1 MNVPVLTTEMI
12 TVFSVLVLVIL
23 LLVFELLRVDVIG
36 LLVMALL
43 PLTGLLTPGEAAS
56 GLGSTAVVVLICVMV
71 IGASLNKTGIM
82 SRVAQKIMEVAG
94 KSQSRVVTLIALAVA
109 LPSAL
114 MSNVGAAA
122 LMLPATLQ
130 VSKKTRIAASKLV
143 MPMGFCANMGGN
155 LTLIGST
162 PFIIL
167 NDVMGQWWMKN
178 PPAGGETYT
187 PLGLFAVTPI
197 GIALLVGTIAYFLLI
212 GCRLLPSQEVTDDGR
227 LASGKLLS
235 LYGSKVGQG
244 VEFVIQS
251 DFAGQT
257 LGQLDLRAKYHTS
270 VVGVAKDAGK
280 IKILAPLSTTVIG
293 PGDTILAVGKEDN
306 IQKITAD
313 LGWQPRED
321 IKTFVAET
329 SQESSGVLEGI
340 ITSRSTL
347 NGHTMEEFQLKKL
360 FTINPL
366 AVMRGD
372 DIHIE
377 KLDSIALKPG
387 DSVLLAGSWDN
398 LRFLQE
404 KTEIVYTE
412 KLRGIEV
419 RKEKAW
425 LALGALAVFLILS
438 LALKISLAVSGLVA
452 LLILV
457 IGKVL
462 HIDEVYRTIEWKTVF
477 LVAGLIPLGAAFE
490 KTGAANYLAIAI
502 FQQLN
507 GISTLLLY
515 LVLALLT
522 SFFALFV
529 SNVGT
534 TVLLV
539 PLAMNLAT
547 QIGADPKIA
556 GLVVAISSINTFI
569 LPTHQVN
576 ALIMQPGGYKTS
588 DYMRVGSGMM
598 LIFLVILMTML
609 AFFY

>member
-1 MNVPVLTTEMI
+1 MDVPVLTTEMI
-12 TVFSVLVLVIL
+12 TVFSVLGLVIIL
-23 LLVFELLRVDVIG
+23 LIFELLRVDVIG

-71 IGASLNKTGIM
+71 IGASLNKTGVM
-82 SRVAQKIMEVAG
+82 SVVAQKIMEVAG

-122 LMLPATLQ
+122 LMLPVTLQ

-167 NDVMGQWWMKN
+167 NDVMGHWWQKN

-227 LASGKLLS
+227 MASSKLRS
-235 LYGSKVGQG
+235 LYGSEVGQG
-244 VEFVIQS
+244 VELVIQN

-257 LGQLDLRAKYHTS
+257 LGQLDLRAKYRAS

-280 IKILAPLSTTVIG
+280 IKIPAPLSTTVIG
-293 PGDTILAVGKEDN
+293 PGDTILVVGNADN

-340 ITSRSTL
+340 ITSRSSL

-377 KLDSIALKPG
+377 KLDSIVLKPG
-387 DSVLLAGSWDN
+387 DSVLACG
-398 LRFLQE
+398 E
-404 KTEIVYTE
+404 
-412 KLRGIEV
+412 
-419 RKEKAW
+419 
-425 LALGALAVFLILS
+425 LG
-438 LALKISLAVSGLVA
+438 
-452 LLILV
+452 
-457 IGKVL
+457 
-462 HIDEVYRTIEWKTVF
+462 
-477 LVAGLIPLGAAFE
+477 
-490 KTGAANYLAIAI
+490 
-502 FQQLN
+502 
-507 GISTLLLY
+507 
-515 LVLALLT
+515 
-522 SFFALFV
+522 
-529 SNVGT
+529 
-534 TVLLV
+534 
-539 PLAMNLAT
+539 
-547 QIGADPKIA
+547 
-556 GLVVAISSINTFI
+556 
-569 LPTHQVN
+569 
-576 ALIMQPGGYKTS
+576 
-588 DYMRVGSGMM
+588 
-598 LIFLVILMTML
+598 
-609 AFFY
+609 